1 MTPKQAYAILE
12 DMYSLE
18 LAEPEVMAVIKAAL
32 TTPSM
37 EDELAEALG
46 EIRELSVIEW
56 EEYAQAVDTIADKAL
71 AKYRE
76 RKK

>member
-18 LAEPEVMAVIKAAL
+18 LAEPEAMSVIKAAL
-32 TTPSM
+32 SAPSM
-37 EDELAEALG
+37 EDELAEAL
-46 EIRELSVIEW
+46 ETIRDGCALFITPKQTEVI
-56 EEYAQAVDTIADKAL
+56 ANHVL